1 MARWDESLFNLCHIC
16 CIDHVWIGLC
26 NNVPLN
32 NDCSSPLL
40 PISSTFLI
48 KKNSS
53 YHWYYY
59 WQVFSALSDGDWYRQ
74 NLWAGEKR
82 ATVPRWVPVTLSEH
96 GGERKIDF
104 DISHILFFQ
113 TALEIVIILNNGDC
127 RKARESSVSS
137 NLILIYVIKIQIII
151 GWKVKSSSWSNRSLD
166 LEKLTCVVVFNSS
179 TFC

>member
-1 MARWDESLFNLCHIC
+1 M
-16 CIDHVWIGLC
+16 
-26 NNVPLN
+26 
-32 NDCSSPLL
+32 
-40 PISSTFLI
+40 
-48 KKNSS
+48 
-53 YHWYYY
+53 
-59 WQVFSALSDGDWYRQ
+59 
-74 NLWAGEKR
+74 
-82 ATVPRWVPVTLSEH
+82 PRWVPVTLSEH

-179 TFC
+179 TFCKYSVRMFCILFYSHYTKKKKDYRIIYLSQVRNYLLFHMEKKNSLHWLLSFFETSFPFLFSSWAQVAGVACVR